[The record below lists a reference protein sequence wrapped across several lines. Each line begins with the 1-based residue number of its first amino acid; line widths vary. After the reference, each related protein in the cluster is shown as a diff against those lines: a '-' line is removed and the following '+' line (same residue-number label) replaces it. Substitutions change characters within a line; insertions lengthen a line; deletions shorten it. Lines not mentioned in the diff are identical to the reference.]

1 MKRMKL
7 CTIIAMAALATTSAA
22 QSITGRFEF
31 GYANRAALSVPKE
44 FSYGNVPYL
53 VLADNNDQNTVQV
66 FDENLDVVKTIAM
79 KESMPFNYQLT
90 CQSETREVTAVNQT
104 HSDAFCSF
112 ESYEAFVQ
120 YEKNYDPT
128 FDESCLII
136 KDLGN
141 GTRKISIDYTNSR
154 YSTNRQMYYAYDYF
168 GMQYPKMYFIENSE
182 GLIGYRAGYSV
193 EYSEWQATG
202 TCVKDF
208 SKDQNRIKLCNIN
221 LNNGDG
227 RANSYFEVS
236 QALFNSDEGYEYI
249 LPKYKLSTNGNIGGS
264 DTPIVGGSQ
273 TEEQITTQQTIV
285 ISEQK
290 ELALAGFQVLSE
302 EGNVV
307 SDITFDGDFEG
318 SIDLDCAFVITIG
331 NTTYLAFDGYSNDQ
345 SSTIFYKIDRST
357 SSIQKVKTA
366 PSTMKLS
373 PTVVNS
379 GSTINVNFGDGND
392 KGSDLVV
399 VSASGAAVQSY
410 HVPAGQSST
419 QIQANTSA
427 GMYCISRLQK
437 NKAAETKKIIVK

>member
-1 MKRMKL
+1 MSRMKL
-7 CTIIAMAALATTSAA
+7 YTIIAMAALATTSAA

-31 GYANRAALSVPKE
+31 GYADRAALSVPKE
-44 FSYGNVPYL
+44 FSYGSVPYL
-53 VLADNNDQNTVQV
+53 VLVDNNDQNNIQV
-66 FDENLDVVKTIAM
+66 YDENLDVVKTIAM
-79 KESMPFNYQLT
+79 KESMPFNDQLT
-90 CQSETREVTAVNQT
+90 CQAETREVTAVNET
-104 HSDAFCSF
+104 YKNSYCSY
-112 ESYEAFVQ
+112 ESYEAFIQRESLV
-120 YEKNYDPT
+120 DPY
-128 FDESCLII
+128 FNESCLII
-136 KDLGN
+136 KDFGD
-141 GTRKISIDYTNSR
+141 GTRKITVDYTNSG
-154 YSTNRQMYYAYDYF
+154 YTTNRQMYFAYDYF
-168 GMQYPKMYFIENSE
+168 GMQYPKVYFIENSE
-182 GLIGYRAGYSV
+182 GLTGYRVEYAV

-202 TCVKDF
+202 TTVNDY
-208 SKDQNRIKLCNIN
+208 SADQDRIRLCNIN

-236 QALFNSDEGYEYI
+236 QTLFNSDEGFEYI
-249 LPKYKLSTNGNIGGS
+249 LPKYKLSANGN
-264 DTPIVGGSQ
+264 VGGSYVINGGGD
-273 TEEQITTQQTIV
+273 TEQITTQRSVV

-302 EGNVV
+302 DGNVV

-331 NTTYLAFDGYSNDQ
+331 NTTYLAFDGYSNGQ

-366 PSTMKLS
+366 PSTMKLT

-379 GSTINVNFGDGND
+379 GSTINVNFGDDNA

-399 VSASGAAVQSY
+399 VSASGAAVQTY
-410 HVPAGQSST
+410 HVPAGQTSA

>member
-1 MKRMKL
+1 MSRMKL
-7 CTIIAMAALATTSAA
+7 YTIIAMAALATTSAA

-31 GYANRAALSVPKE
+31 GYADRAALSVPKE
-44 FSYGNVPYL
+44 FSYGSVPYL
-53 VLADNNDQNTVQV
+53 VLVDNNDQNNIQV
-66 FDENLDVVKTIAM
+66 YDENLDVVKTIAM

-90 CQSETREVTAVNQT
+90 CQAETREVTAVNET
-104 HSDAFCSF
+104 YKNSYCSY
-112 ESYEAFVQ
+112 ESYEAFIQRESLV
-120 YEKNYDPT
+120 DPY
-128 FDESCLII
+128 FNESCLII
-136 KDLGN
+136 KDFGD
-141 GTRKISIDYTNSR
+141 GTRKITVDYTNSG
-154 YSTNRQMYYAYDYF
+154 YTTNRQMYFAYDYF
-168 GMQYPKMYFIENSE
+168 GMQYPKVYFIENSE
-182 GLIGYRAGYSV
+182 GLTGYRVEYAV

-202 TCVKDF
+202 TTVNDY
-208 SKDQNRIKLCNIN
+208 SADQDRIRLCNIN

-236 QALFNSDEGYEYI
+236 QTLFNSDEGFEYI
-249 LPKYKLSTNGNIGGS
+249 LPKYKLSANGN
-264 DTPIVGGSQ
+264 VGGSYVINGGGD
-273 TEEQITTQQTIV
+273 TEQITTQRSVV

-302 EGNVV
+302 DGNVV

-331 NTTYLAFDGYSNDQ
+331 NTTYLAFDGYSNGQ

-366 PSTMKLS
+366 PSTMKLT

-379 GSTINVNFGDGND
+379 GSTINVNFGDDNV

-399 VSASGAAVQSY
+399 VSASGAAVQTY
-410 HVPAGQSST
+410 HVPAGQTSA

-437 NKAAETKKIIVK
+437 NKVAETKKIIVK

>member
-1 MKRMKL
+1 MSRMKL
-7 CTIIAMAALATTSAA
+7 YTIIAMAALATTSAA

-31 GYANRAALSVPKE
+31 GYADRAALSVPKE
-44 FSYGNVPYL
+44 FSYGSVPYL
-53 VLADNNDQNTVQV
+53 VLVDNNDQNNIQV
-66 FDENLDVVKTIAM
+66 YDENLDVVKTIAM

-90 CQSETREVTAVNQT
+90 CQAETREVTAVNET
-104 HSDAFCSF
+104 YKNSYCSY
-112 ESYEAFVQ
+112 ESYEAFIQRESLV
-120 YEKNYDPT
+120 DPY
-128 FDESCLII
+128 FNESCLII
-136 KDLGN
+136 KDFGA
-141 GTRKISIDYTNSR
+141 GTRKITVDYINSG
-154 YSTNRQMYYAYDYF
+154 YTTNRQMYFAYDYF
-168 GMQYPKMYFIENSE
+168 GMQYPKVYFIENSE
-182 GLIGYRAGYSV
+182 GLTGYRVEYAV

-202 TCVKDF
+202 TTVNDY
-208 SKDQNRIKLCNIN
+208 SADQDRIRLCNIN

-236 QALFNSDEGYEYI
+236 QTLFNSDEGFEYI
-249 LPKYKLSTNGNIGGS
+249 LPKYKLSANGN
-264 DTPIVGGSQ
+264 VGGSYVINGGGD
-273 TEEQITTQQTIV
+273 TEQITTQRSVV

-302 EGNVV
+302 DGNVV

-331 NTTYLAFDGYSNDQ
+331 NTTYLAFDGYSNGQ

-366 PSTMKLS
+366 PSTMKLT

-379 GSTINVNFGDGND
+379 GSTINVNFGDDNV

-399 VSASGAAVQSY
+399 VSASGAAVQTY
-410 HVPAGQSST
+410 HVPAGQTSA

>member
-1 MKRMKL
+1 MKL
-7 CTIIAMAALATTSAA
+7 YTIIAMAALATTSAA

-31 GYANRAALSVPKE
+31 GYADRAALSVPKE
-44 FSYGNVPYL
+44 FSYGSVPYL
-53 VLADNNDQNTVQV
+53 VLVDNNDQNNIQV
-66 FDENLDVVKTIAM
+66 YDENLDVVKTIAM

-90 CQSETREVTAVNQT
+90 CQAETREVTAVNET
-104 HSDAFCSF
+104 YKNSYCSY
-112 ESYEAFVQ
+112 ESYEAFIQRESLV
-120 YEKNYDPT
+120 DPY
-128 FDESCLII
+128 FNESCLII
-136 KDLGN
+136 KDFGD
-141 GTRKISIDYTNSR
+141 GTRKITVDYTNSG
-154 YSTNRQMYYAYDYF
+154 YTTNRQMYFAYDYF
-168 GMQYPKMYFIENSE
+168 GMQYPKVYFIENSE
-182 GLIGYRAGYSV
+182 GLTGYRVEYAV

-202 TCVKDF
+202 TTVNDY
-208 SKDQNRIKLCNIN
+208 SADQDRIRLCNIN

-236 QALFNSDEGYEYI
+236 QTLFNSDEGFEYI
-249 LPKYKLSTNGNIGGS
+249 LPKYKLSANGN
-264 DTPIVGGSQ
+264 VGGSYVINGGGD
-273 TEEQITTQQTIV
+273 TEQITTQRSVV

-302 EGNVV
+302 DGNVV

-331 NTTYLAFDGYSNDQ
+331 NTTYLAFDGYSNGQ

-366 PSTMKLS
+366 PSTMKLT
-373 PTVVNS
+373 PPVVNS
-379 GSTINVNFGDGND
+379 GSTINVNFGDDNV

-399 VSASGAAVQSY
+399 VSASGAAVQTY
-410 HVPAGQSST
+410 HVPAGQTSA

>member
-1 MKRMKL
+1 MSRMKL
-7 CTIIAMAALATTSAA
+7 YTIIAMAALATTSAA

-31 GYANRAALSVPKE
+31 GYADRTALSVPKE
-44 FSYGNVPYL
+44 FSYGSVPYL
-53 VLADNNDQNTVQV
+53 VLVDNNDQNNIQV
-66 FDENLDVVKTIAM
+66 YDENLDVVKTIAM

-90 CQSETREVTAVNQT
+90 CQAETREVTAVNET
-104 HSDAFCSF
+104 YKNSYCSY
-112 ESYEAFVQ
+112 ESYEAFIQRESLV
-120 YEKNYDPT
+120 DPY
-128 FDESCLII
+128 FNESCLII
-136 KDLGN
+136 KDFGD
-141 GTRKISIDYTNSR
+141 GTRKITVDYTNSG
-154 YSTNRQMYYAYDYF
+154 YTTNRQMYFAYDYF
-168 GMQYPKMYFIENSE
+168 GMQYPKVYFIENSE
-182 GLIGYRAGYSV
+182 GLTGYRVEYAV

-202 TCVKDF
+202 TTVNDY
-208 SKDQNRIKLCNIN
+208 SAVQDRIRLCNIN

-236 QALFNSDEGYEYI
+236 QTLFNSDEVFEYI
-249 LPKYKLSTNGNIGGS
+249 LPKYKLSANGN
-264 DTPIVGGSQ
+264 VGGSYVINGGGD
-273 TEEQITTQQTIV
+273 TEQITTQRSVV

-302 EGNVV
+302 DGNVV

-331 NTTYLAFDGYSNDQ
+331 NTTYLAFDGYSNGQ

-357 SSIQKVKTA
+357 SSIQKVKMA
-366 PSTMKLS
+366 PSTMKLT

-379 GSTINVNFGDGND
+379 GSTINVNFGDDNV

-399 VSASGAAVQSY
+399 VSASGAAVQTY
-410 HVPAGQSST
+410 HVPAGQTSA

>member
-1 MKRMKL
+1 MSRMKL
-7 CTIIAMAALATTSAA
+7 YTIIAMAALATTSAA

-31 GYANRAALSVPKE
+31 GYADRAALSVPKE
-44 FSYGNVPYL
+44 FSYGSVPYL
-53 VLADNNDQNTVQV
+53 VLVDNNDQNNIQV
-66 FDENLDVVKTIAM
+66 YDENLDVVKTIAM

-90 CQSETREVTAVNQT
+90 CQAETREVTAVNET
-104 HSDAFCSF
+104 YKNSYCSY
-112 ESYEAFVQ
+112 ESYEAFIQRESLV
-120 YEKNYDPT
+120 DPY
-128 FDESCLII
+128 FNESCLII
-136 KDLGN
+136 KDFGD
-141 GTRKISIDYTNSR
+141 GTRKITVDYTNSG
-154 YSTNRQMYYAYDYF
+154 YTTNRQMYFAYDYF
-168 GMQYPKMYFIENSE
+168 GMQYPKVYFIENSE
-182 GLIGYRAGYSV
+182 GLTGYRVEYAV

-202 TCVKDF
+202 TTVNDY
-208 SKDQNRIKLCNIN
+208 SADQDRIRLCNIN

-236 QALFNSDEGYEYI
+236 RTLFNSDEGFEYI
-249 LPKYKLSTNGNIGGS
+249 LPKYKLSANGN
-264 DTPIVGGSQ
+264 VGGSYVINGGGD
-273 TEEQITTQQTIV
+273 TEQITTQRSVV

-302 EGNVV
+302 DGNVV

-331 NTTYLAFDGYSNDQ
+331 NTTYLAFDGYSNGQ

-366 PSTMKLS
+366 PSTMKLT

-379 GSTINVNFGDGND
+379 GSTINVNFGDDNV

-399 VSASGAAVQSY
+399 VSASGAAVQTY
-410 HVPAGQSST
+410 HVPAGQTSA

>member
-1 MKRMKL
+1 MSRMKL
-7 CTIIAMAALATTSAA
+7 YTIIAMAALATTSAA

-31 GYANRAALSVPKE
+31 GYADRAALSVPKE
-44 FSYGNVPYL
+44 FSYGSVPYL
-53 VLADNNDQNTVQV
+53 VLVDNNDQNNIQV
-66 FDENLDVVKTIAM
+66 YDENLDVVKTIAM

-90 CQSETREVTAVNQT
+90 CQAETREVTAVNET
-104 HSDAFCSF
+104 YKNSYCSY
-112 ESYEAFVQ
+112 ESYEAFIQRESLV
-120 YEKNYDPT
+120 DPY
-128 FDESCLII
+128 FNESCLII
-136 KDLGN
+136 KDFGD
-141 GTRKISIDYTNSR
+141 GTRKITVDYTNSG
-154 YSTNRQMYYAYDYF
+154 YTTNRQMYFAYDYF
-168 GMQYPKMYFIENSE
+168 GMQYPKVYFIENSE
-182 GLIGYRAGYSV
+182 GLTGYRVEYAV

-202 TCVKDF
+202 TTVNDY
-208 SKDQNRIKLCNIN
+208 SADQDRIRLCNIN

-236 QALFNSDEGYEYI
+236 QTLFNSDEGFEYI
-249 LPKYKLSTNGNIGGS
+249 LPKYTLSANGN
-264 DTPIVGGSQ
+264 VGGSYVINGGGD
-273 TEEQITTQQTIV
+273 TEQITTQRSVV

-302 EGNVV
+302 DGNVV

-331 NTTYLAFDGYSNDQ
+331 NTTYLAFDGYSNGQ

-366 PSTMKLS
+366 PSTMKLT

-379 GSTINVNFGDGND
+379 GSTINVNFGDDNV

-399 VSASGAAVQSY
+399 VSASGAAVQTY
-410 HVPAGQSST
+410 HVPAGQTSA
-419 QIQANTSA
+419 QIQANSSV

-437 NKAAETKKIIVK
+437 NKIAETKKFIVK

>member
-1 MKRMKL
+1 MSRMKL
-7 CTIIAMAALATTSAA
+7 YTIIAMAALATTSAA
-22 QSITGRFEF
+22 QSIPGRFEF
-31 GYANRAALSVPKE
+31 GYADRTALSVPKE
-44 FSYGNVPYL
+44 FSYGSVPYL
-53 VLADNNDQNTVQV
+53 VLVDNNDQNNIQV
-66 FDENLDVVKTIAM
+66 YDENLDVVKTIAM

-90 CQSETREVTAVNQT
+90 CQAETREVTAVNET
-104 HSDAFCSF
+104 YKNSYCSY
-112 ESYEAFVQ
+112 ESYEAFIQRESLV
-120 YEKNYDPT
+120 DPY
-128 FDESCLII
+128 FNESCLII
-136 KDLGN
+136 KDFGD
-141 GTRKISIDYTNSR
+141 GTRKITVDYTNSG
-154 YSTNRQMYYAYDYF
+154 YTTNRQMYFAYDYF
-168 GMQYPKMYFIENSE
+168 GMQYPKVYFIENSE
-182 GLIGYRAGYSV
+182 GLTGYRVEYAV

-202 TCVKDF
+202 TTVNDY
-208 SKDQNRIKLCNIN
+208 SADQDRIRLCNIN

-236 QALFNSDEGYEYI
+236 QTLFNSDEGFEYI
-249 LPKYKLSTNGNIGGS
+249 LPKYKLSANGN
-264 DTPIVGGSQ
+264 VGGSYVINGGGD
-273 TEEQITTQQTIV
+273 TEQITTQRSVV

-302 EGNVV
+302 DGNVV

-331 NTTYLAFDGYSNDQ
+331 NTTYLAFDGYSNGQ

-366 PSTMKLS
+366 PSTMKLT

-379 GSTINVNFGDGND
+379 GSTINVNFGDDNV

-399 VSASGAAVQSY
+399 VSASGAAVQTY
-410 HVPAGQSST
+410 HVPAGQTSA

>member
-1 MKRMKL
+1 MSRMKL
-7 CTIIAMAALATTSAA
+7 YTIIAMAALATTSAA

-31 GYANRAALSVPKE
+31 GYADRAALSVPKE
-44 FSYGNVPYL
+44 FSYGSVPYL
-53 VLADNNDQNTVQV
+53 VLVDNNDQNNIQV
-66 FDENLDVVKTIAM
+66 YDENLDVVKTIAM

-90 CQSETREVTAVNQT
+90 CQAETREVTAVNET
-104 HSDAFCSF
+104 YKNSYCSY
-112 ESYEAFVQ
+112 ESYEAFIQREPLV
-120 YEKNYDPT
+120 DPY
-128 FDESCLII
+128 FNQSCLII
-136 KDLGN
+136 KDFGD
-141 GTRKISIDYTNSR
+141 GTRKITVDYTNSG
-154 YSTNRQMYYAYDYF
+154 YTTNRQMYFAYDYF
-168 GMQYPKMYFIENSE
+168 GMQYPKVYFIENSE
-182 GLIGYRAGYSV
+182 GLTGYRVEYAV

-202 TCVKDF
+202 TTVNDY
-208 SKDQNRIKLCNIN
+208 SADQDRIRLCNIN

-236 QALFNSDEGYEYI
+236 QTLFNSDEGFEYI
-249 LPKYKLSTNGNIGGS
+249 LPKYKLSANGN
-264 DTPIVGGSQ
+264 VGGSYVINGGGD
-273 TEEQITTQQTIV
+273 TEQITTQRSVV

-302 EGNVV
+302 DGNVV

-318 SIDLDCAFVITIG
+318 SIDLDCAVGITIG
-331 NTTYLAFDGYSNDQ
+331 NTTYLAFDGYSNGQ

-366 PSTMKLS
+366 PSTMKLT

-379 GSTINVNFGDGND
+379 GSTINVNFGDDNV

-399 VSASGAAVQSY
+399 VSASGAAVQTY
-410 HVPAGQSST
+410 HVPAGQTSA

>member
-1 MKRMKL
+1 MSRMKL
-7 CTIIAMAALATTSAA
+7 YTIIAMAALATTSAA

-31 GYANRAALSVPKE
+31 GYADRAALSVPKE
-44 FSYGNVPYL
+44 FSYGSVPYL
-53 VLADNNDQNTVQV
+53 MLVDNNDQNNIQV
-66 FDENLDVVKTIAM
+66 YDENLDVVKTIAM

-90 CQSETREVTAVNQT
+90 CQAETREVTAVNET
-104 HSDAFCSF
+104 YKNSYCSY
-112 ESYEAFVQ
+112 ESYEAFIQRESLV
-120 YEKNYDPT
+120 DPY
-128 FDESCLII
+128 FNESCLII
-136 KDLGN
+136 KDFGD
-141 GTRKISIDYTNSR
+141 GTRKITVDYTNSG
-154 YSTNRQMYYAYDYF
+154 YTTNRQMYFAYDYF
-168 GMQYPKMYFIENSE
+168 GMQYPKVYFIENSE
-182 GLIGYRAGYSV
+182 GLTGYRVEYAV

-202 TCVKDF
+202 TTVNDY
-208 SKDQNRIKLCNIN
+208 SADQDRIRLCNIN

-236 QALFNSDEGYEYI
+236 QTLFNSDEGFEYI
-249 LPKYKLSTNGNIGGS
+249 LPKYKLSANGN
-264 DTPIVGGSQ
+264 VGGSYVINGGGD
-273 TEEQITTQQTIV
+273 TEQITTQRSVV

-302 EGNVV
+302 DGNVV

-331 NTTYLAFDGYSNDQ
+331 NTTYLAFDGYSNGQ

-366 PSTMKLS
+366 PSTMKLT

-379 GSTINVNFGDGND
+379 GSTINVNFGDDNV

-399 VSASGAAVQSY
+399 VSASGAAVQTY
-410 HVPAGQSST
+410 HVPAGQTSA

>member
-1 MKRMKL
+1 MSRMKL
-7 CTIIAMAALATTSAA
+7 YTIIAMAALATTSAA

-31 GYANRAALSVPKE
+31 GYADRAALSVPKE
-44 FSYGNVPYL
+44 FSYGSVPYL
-53 VLADNNDQNTVQV
+53 VLVDNNDQNNIQV
-66 FDENLDVVKTIAM
+66 YDENLDVVKTIAM

-90 CQSETREVTAVNQT
+90 CQAETREVTAVNET
-104 HSDAFCSF
+104 YKNSYYSY
-112 ESYEAFVQ
+112 ESYEAFIQRESLV
-120 YEKNYDPT
+120 DPY
-128 FDESCLII
+128 FNESCLII
-136 KDLGN
+136 KDFGD
-141 GTRKISIDYTNSR
+141 GTRKITVDYTNSG
-154 YSTNRQMYYAYDYF
+154 YTTNRQMYFAYDYF
-168 GMQYPKMYFIENSE
+168 GMQYPKVYFIENSE
-182 GLIGYRAGYSV
+182 GLTGYRVEYAV

-202 TCVKDF
+202 TMVNDY
-208 SKDQNRIKLCNIN
+208 SADQDRIRLCNIN

-236 QALFNSDEGYEYI
+236 QTLFNSDEGFEYI
-249 LPKYKLSTNGNIGGS
+249 LPKYKLSANGN
-264 DTPIVGGSQ
+264 VGGSYVINGGGD
-273 TEEQITTQQTIV
+273 TEQITTQRSVV

-302 EGNVV
+302 DGNVV

-331 NTTYLAFDGYSNDQ
+331 NTTYLAFDGYSNGQ

-366 PSTMKLS
+366 PSTMKLT

-379 GSTINVNFGDGND
+379 GSTINVNFGDDNV

-399 VSASGAAVQSY
+399 VSASGAAVQTY
-410 HVPAGQSST
+410 HVPAGQTSA

>member
-1 MKRMKL
+1 MSRMKL
-7 CTIIAMAALATTSAA
+7 YTIIAMAALATTSAA

-31 GYANRAALSVPKE
+31 GYADRAALSVPKE
-44 FSYGNVPYL
+44 FSYGSVPYL
-53 VLADNNDQNTVQV
+53 VLVDNNDQNNIQV
-66 FDENLDVVKTIAM
+66 YDENLDVVKTIAM

-90 CQSETREVTAVNQT
+90 CQAEAREVTAVNET
-104 HSDAFCSF
+104 YKNSYCSY
-112 ESYEAFVQ
+112 ESYEAFIQRESLV
-120 YEKNYDPT
+120 DPY
-128 FDESCLII
+128 FNESCLII
-136 KDLGN
+136 KDFGD
-141 GTRKISIDYTNSR
+141 GTRKITVDYTNSG
-154 YSTNRQMYYAYDYF
+154 YTTNRQMYFAYDYF
-168 GMQYPKMYFIENSE
+168 GMQYPKVYFIENSE
-182 GLIGYRAGYSV
+182 GLTGYRVEYAV

-202 TCVKDF
+202 TTVNDY
-208 SKDQNRIKLCNIN
+208 SADQDRIRLCNIN

-236 QALFNSDEGYEYI
+236 QTLFNSDEGFEYI
-249 LPKYKLSTNGNIGGS
+249 LPKYKLSANGN
-264 DTPIVGGSQ
+264 VGGSYVINGGGD
-273 TEEQITTQQTIV
+273 TEQITTQRSVV

-302 EGNVV
+302 DGNVV

-331 NTTYLAFDGYSNDQ
+331 NTTYLAFDGYSNGQ

-366 PSTMKLS
+366 PSTMKLT

-379 GSTINVNFGDGND
+379 GSTINVNFGDDNV

-399 VSASGAAVQSY
+399 VSASGAAVQTY
-410 HVPAGQSST
+410 HVPAGQTSA